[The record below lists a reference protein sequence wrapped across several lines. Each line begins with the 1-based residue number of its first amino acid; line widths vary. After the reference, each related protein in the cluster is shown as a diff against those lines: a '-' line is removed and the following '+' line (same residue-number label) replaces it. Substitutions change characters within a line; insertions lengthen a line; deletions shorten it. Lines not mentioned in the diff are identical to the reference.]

1 MVQCLDLFK
10 CVSNHEALVENYVE
24 MVGNQVVW
32 VFYIKEI
39 LIV

>member
-1 MVQCLDLFK
+1 MIQCLDLFE
-10 CVSNHEALVENYVE
+10 CVSNHEPLVESYVE

-32 VFYIKEI
+32 GPTIKEI